1 MLAKNRDLTLR
12 KLTLTASL
20 AAVYTIFRAIPIS
33 TLIGTSGRITAAGMA
48 APLIGFLLEPSYGI
62 AAVFVGTIIA
72 SLFPWNPIKF
82 YGLDFIPGA
91 LNVTLVSLVVRG
103 RRMEAALML
112 LVTIGL
118 FIINPYTRLFVGSSL
133 LSPPIPYLWM
143 HLVALFVLISPL
155 SKDIAAKIGA
165 DQLKAAKIMATWSWR
180 NIKTWPRITR
190 WLITQNGRPAGAIAV
205 LAFAGTMIEH
215 VSGGILYATV
225 VGSNAVALWSSIFLV
240 YPIERIVLVAG
251 AILICT
257 PVLRFLRVSARGRA
271 PESSNGQFT
280 GTARQ
285 LDERRAKTS
294 RFFDANSTS

>member
-1 MLAKNRDLTLR
+1 MTQVLTIRERVGLR

-91 LNVTLVSLVVRG
+91 LNVTLVSLMVRG
-103 RRMEAALML
+103 RRTEATILF

-118 FIINPYTRLFVGSSL
+118 FIINPYTRFFVGSSL
-133 LSPPIPYLWM
+133 FSPPVPYLWM
-143 HLVALFVLISPL
+143 HFVALLVLVSPL
-155 SKDIAAKIGA
+155 SKNIAVKIGA
-165 DQLKAAKIMATWSWR
+165 VQLKAGKTAVKWSWR
-180 NIKTWPRITR
+180 NFRTWPKIIR
-190 WLITQNGRPAGAIAV
+190 WLITQNGSPAGAIAV
-205 LAFAGTMIEH
+205 LAFTGTMIEH

-225 VGSNAVALWSSIFLV
+225 VGSKAVTLWSSIFLV

-257 PVLRFLRVSARGRA
+257 PVLQLLKVSATGRSFEA
-271 PESSNGQFT
+271 IAE
-280 GTARQ
+280 
-285 LDERRAKTS
+285 KT
-294 RFFDANSTS
+294 NE